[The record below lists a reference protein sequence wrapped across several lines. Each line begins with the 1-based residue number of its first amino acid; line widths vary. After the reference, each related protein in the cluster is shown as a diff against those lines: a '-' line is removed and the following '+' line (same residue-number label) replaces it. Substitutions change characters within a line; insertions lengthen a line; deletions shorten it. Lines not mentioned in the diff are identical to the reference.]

1 MLSSAELRQKYLD
14 FFKSKKHEII
24 GSASLVPEN
33 DPTVLFTTAGM
44 HPLVPYLLGEKH
56 PAGNRLA
63 NVQKCVR
70 TGDIDEVG
78 DSSHFTFFEMLGNWS
93 LGDYFKEDSILWS
106 FEFLTDKKWLGLDIK
121 KLAVSVFEGDNDAS
135 RDDES
140 ANMWKKLGMPEN
152 RIAYLPKKNNWW
164 GPAGLTGPCGPDTEI
179 FYWRGKTELPPEDS
193 NPKTDEDNW
202 LEIWNNVFME
212 YEKSYRTILV
222 DGMYTLYDENF
233 VINNQLLELLN
244 KYPQAKKILV
254 VNGNSIKAKELV
266 NPLGF
271 EVVCFEG
278 ELKKDNPDF
287 FKRLFEKYNLNV
299 DGVLYFDHAEENIS
313 GAKEANIKNIK
324 LFNDSIEDIKELLDN
339 NLVYFKPLKQKNVDT
354 GMGMERTIA
363 VLNGFTD
370 TYQIDT
376 MWPLIQKIEEISGRE
391 YIEDAQVTKAMR
403 VIADHLRTATMIMGD
418 NKGIAPSNVDQGYIV
433 RRLIRR
439 AVRYGK
445 MIGLKENFCS
455 VISQVVIEI
464 FGSTYPELNK
474 NKDFILTEMGKEES
488 KFRNTIEQGIKE
500 FEKLVEGFR
509 KAFEKTGKLVN
520 QISGKQAF
528 KLYDTYGFPLEM
540 TLEMGIENGLTV
552 DVNDFECAFKRHQE
566 LSRAGAE
573 QKFKGGLADTTESST
588 KYHTATHLMHAALR
602 KVLGDHVEQRG
613 SNITAE
619 RLRFDF
625 SHPEKM
631 TEEQK
636 REVEGLVNI
645 AIAKNYPVSFE
656 EMSVSD
662 AKKKGAMGLF
672 EDKYGASVKVYT
684 VGSGKDVFSK
694 EICGGP
700 HVENTGDLGKF
711 KIIKEE
717 AVSAGIRRIKAILE

>member
-1 MLSSAELRQKYLD
+1 MLTSTELRQKYLD
-14 FFKSKKHEII
+14 FFKSKNHAII
-24 GSASLVPEN
+24 GSASLIPEN

-44 HPLVPYLLGEKH
+44 HPLVPYLLGQKH
-56 PAGNRLA
+56 PSGTRLA

-78 DSSHFTFFEMLGNWS
+78 DMSHFTFFEMLGNWS
-93 LGDYFKEDSILWS
+93 LGDYFKEDSIKWS

-121 KLAVSVFEGDNDAS
+121 KLAVSVFEGDADAP
-135 RDDES
+135 RDEFS
-140 ANMWKKLGMPEN
+140 ADVWKKAGMPEN

-179 FYWRGKTELPPEDS
+179 FYWRGKTEFPPEDS
-193 NPKTDEDNW
+193 NPKTDEENW

-212 YEKSYRTILV
+212 YFKNEK
-222 DGMYTLYDENF
+222 G
-233 VINNQLLELLN
+233 
-244 KYPQAKKILV
+244 
-254 VNGNSIKAKELV
+254 
-266 NPLGF
+266 GF
-271 EVVCFEG
+271 E
-278 ELKKDNPDF
+278 
-287 FKRLFEKYNLNV
+287 
-299 DGVLYFDHAEENIS
+299 
-313 GAKEANIKNIK
+313 
-324 LFNDSIEDIKELLDN
+324 
-339 NLVYFKPLKQKNVDT
+339 PLKQKNVDT

-363 VLNGFTD
+363 VLNGFVD

-376 MWPLIQKIEEISGRE
+376 MWILIQKIQEISGRE
-391 YIEDAQVTKAMR
+391 YIENKDVTKAMR

-418 NKGIAPSNVDQGYIV
+418 NRGIAPSNVDQGYIV

-455 VISQVVIEI
+455 IISEKVIEI
-464 FGSTYPELNK
+464 LGDVYPELIK
-474 NKDFILTEMGKEES
+474 NKDFILTEMAREEG

-509 KAFEKTGKLVN
+509 KGFEKTGKLIN
-520 QISGKQAF
+520 TISGKQAF

-540 TLEMGIENGLTV
+540 TMELANENGLTV
-552 DVNDFECAFKRHQE
+552 DVNDFDIAFKHHQE

-588 KYHTATHLMHAALR
+588 KYHTATHLMHSALR
-602 KVLGDHVEQRG
+602 KVLGNHVEQRG
-613 SNITAE
+613 SNITAD
-619 RLRFDF
+619 RMRFDF

-636 REVEGLVNI
+636 QQVEDLVND

-656 EMSVSD
+656 EMSVEE
-662 AKKKGAMGLF
+662 AKKQGAMGLF
-672 EDKYGASVKVYT
+672 EDKYGSSVKVYT

-700 HVENTGDLGKF
+700 HVENTGVLGKF
-711 KIIKEE
+711 KIVKEE
-717 AVSAGIRRIKAILE
+717 AVSSGVRRIKAILE